1 MGEGTGQGGG
11 APSVPVVAVGPE
23 PRPGDA
29 GAAGA
34 ALVVGFDRSAASL
47 AALATGGELGRRL
60 GAELHVVHAV
70 DLADYPV
77 DPDADDWEGQ
87 AATTLQAQ
95 RRSVDEALAGY
106 PHRWR
111 YLAVRAEPADALV
124 WAADRCDA
132 LMIVVG
138 AHSTGWRRLLDRLSG
153 PSVSE
158 RLLGH
163 CHRPVLVVGAPRG
176 GHGSDGGQRHSGRGG
191 GQGPGDR
198 DGGVDPGG
206 SQVSLLE

>member
-1 MGEGTGQGGG
+1 MGDGTGQGGG
-11 APSVPVVAVGPE
+11 APAVPEVAVGPD
-23 PRPGDA
+23 PPPKGA
-29 GAAGA
+29 AAAGA

-47 AALATGGELGRRL
+47 AALATGADLGRRL

-77 DPDADDWEGQ
+77 DPDVDDWEGQ
-87 AATTLQAQ
+87 AATALQAQ
-95 RRSVDEALAGY
+95 RRSVDEVLAPY

-163 CHRPVLVVGAPRG
+163 CHRPVLVVGPG
-176 GHGSDGGQRHSGRGG
+176 GAHGSDGGQRQPGRSGGHR
-191 GQGPGDR
+191 PGDR
-198 DGGVDPGG
+198 DRGVDPSGP
-206 SQVSLLE
+206 QVSLLE